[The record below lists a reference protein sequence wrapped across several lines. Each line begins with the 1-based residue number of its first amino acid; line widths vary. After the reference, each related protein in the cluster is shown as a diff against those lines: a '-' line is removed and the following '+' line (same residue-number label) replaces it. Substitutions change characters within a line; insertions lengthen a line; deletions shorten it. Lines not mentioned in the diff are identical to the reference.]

1 MITVIIPAL
10 NEEKTIRSVIQQAKR
25 NEMVDEIIVVDDLSL
40 DNTVAEA
47 RKEEGVKVITSTHV
61 GKGDSMREGMMM
73 AKNDILVFLDADIPD
88 YNTDIVAK
96 LAEPLIK
103 DEADFVKSYFERQ
116 AGRVTEIL
124 AKPLL
129 EFFFPHLLQFRQPM
143 SGMIAGKKSI
153 FQKVE
158 FENDYGVDIG
168 LLIDLHQVRARI
180 KEVCIGEV
188 ENDRQPLHVLGRMAK
203 QVANA
208 IFKRVNIF
216 DGGRREEE
224 DSTQKMREQ
233 VEFALQGLV
242 KQPKK
247 MIVFDMDNI
256 LLQGNFIQAAA
267 EKFGFEKELQDI
279 LSQPKSNYIKTQKIA
294 RLLEGRT
301 FAELI
306 HVVESIPL
314 IGDAVQVVR
323 ELQVRG
329 YVCGIISDSYHAIAN
344 HVKNLLGLDFTLGNE
359 LEFQKSVAT
368 GEVKIPSQLLKDKFS
383 QCEHDHCKSN
393 MFQYIL
399 HRFGISLA
407 DSVAVGDG
415 ENDMCMVKMAG
426 TGISFNSVVPG
437 VDEVADYVF
446 RDQSLKPVL
455 GVVR

>member
-40 DNTVAEA
+40 DNTVSEA

-73 AKNDILVFLDADIPD
+73 ARNDILVFLDADIPD

-247 MIVFDMDNI
+247 MIVFDMDNV

-267 EKFGFEKELQDI
+267 EAFGFKKELQDI

-301 FAELI
+301 FAELV

-415 ENDMCMVKMAG
+415 ENDICMVKMAG

-446 RDQSLKPVL
+446 RDRSLKPVL
-455 GVVR
+455 SVAR

>member
-1 MITVIIPAL
+1 MVTVIIPAL
-10 NEEKTIRSVIQQAKR
+10 NEEKTIRQVIRQAKR
-25 NEMVDEIIVVDDLSL
+25 NELVNEIIVVDDMST
-40 DNTVAEA
+40 DNTVVEA
-47 RKEEGVKVITSTHV
+47 GKENVKVITPTHV
-61 GKGDSMREGMMM
+61 GKGESMREGMMM
-73 AKNDILVFLDADIPD
+73 AKNEILVFLEPDLPD
-88 YNTDIVAK
+88 YEMDIVGMLTA
-96 LAEPLIK
+96 PLIR
-103 DEADFVKSYFERQ
+103 DEADFVKSYFERP
-116 AGRVTEIL
+116 AGRVAEIL
-124 AKPLL
+124 VKPML
-129 EFFFPHLLQFRQPM
+129 EFFFPHLLEFRQPL

-168 LLIDLHQVRARI
+168 LLIDMHQVRARI

-216 DGGRREEE
+216 DGSRRQEAE
-224 DSTQKMREQ
+224 SAPLMREQ
-233 VEFALQGLV
+233 VEFALKELV
-242 KQPKK
+242 RQPRK
-247 MIVFDMDNI
+247 MIVFDMDNT
-256 LLQGNFIQAAA
+256 LLQGSFIQAAA
-267 EKFGFEKELQDI
+267 ERFGFTRELKDI
-279 LSQPKSNYIKTQKIA
+279 LAQPKSNYIKTQKIA

-314 IGDAVQVVR
+314 IGDAVQVIR

-329 YVCGIISDSYHAIAN
+329 YVCGIISDSYHSIAN
-344 HVKNLLGLDFTLGNE
+344 HIKNGLGLDFTLGNE

-368 GEVKIPSQLLKDKFS
+368 GEVKIPSQLLKDRFS

-407 DSVAVGDG
+407 DSVAVGDS
-415 ENDMCMVKMAG
+415 ENDICMVKMAG
-426 TGISFNSVVPG
+426 TGISFNSTTSVL
-437 VDEVADYVF
+437 DEVADYVF
-446 RDQSLKPVL
+446 RDTSLKPVL
-455 GVVR
+455 EVIR

>member
-10 NEEKTIRSVIQQAKR
+10 NEEKTIRQVILQAKR
-25 NEMVDEIIVVDDLSL
+25 NKGVDEIIVVDDMST

-47 RKEEGVKVITSTHV
+47 GKENVKVITSTHV
-61 GKGDSMREGMMM
+61 GKGESMREGMLM
-73 AKNDILVFLDADIPD
+73 AKNEILVFLEPD
-88 YNTDIVAK
+88 LPNYDQDIVEMLTA
-96 LAEPLIK
+96 PLIR
-103 DEADFVKSYFERQ
+103 DEADFVKSYFERP
-116 AGRVTEIL
+116 AGRVAEIL
-124 AKPLL
+124 VKPML
-129 EFFFPHLLQFRQPM
+129 EFFFPHLLEFRQPL

-168 LLIDLHQVRARI
+168 LLIDMHQVRARI

-216 DGGRREEE
+216 DGSRRQEGE
-224 DSTQKMREQ
+224 SAPLMREQ
-233 VEFALQGLV
+233 VEFALKEMV
-242 KQPKK
+242 KQPRK

-256 LLQGNFIQAAA
+256 LLQGSFIQTAA
-267 EKFGFEKELQDI
+267 ERFGFTRELTDI
-279 LSQPKSNYIKTQKIA
+279 QNQQKSNYIKTQKIA

-314 IGDAVQVVR
+314 IGDAVQVIR

-329 YVCGIISDSYHAIAN
+329 YVCGIISDSYHSIAN
-344 HVKNLLGLDFTLGNE
+344 HIKNLLGLDFTLGNE

-407 DSVAVGDG
+407 DAVAVGDS
-415 ENDMCMVKMAG
+415 ENDICMVKMAG
-426 TGISFNSVVPG
+426 TGISFNSTTPNL
-437 VDEVADYVF
+437 DEVADYTF
-446 RDQSLKPVL
+446 RVTSLQPVL
-455 GVVR
+455 SVVR

>member
-10 NEEKTIRSVIQQAKR
+10 NEEKTIRQVILQAKR
-25 NEMVDEIIVVDDLSL
+25 NKGVDEIIVVDDMST

-47 RKEEGVKVITSTHV
+47 GKENVKVITSTHV
-61 GKGDSMREGMMM
+61 GKGESMREGMLM
-73 AKNDILVFLDADIPD
+73 AKNEILVFLEPD
-88 YNTDIVAK
+88 LPNYDQDIVEMLTA
-96 LAEPLIK
+96 PLIR
-103 DEADFVKSYFERQ
+103 DEADFVKSYFERP
-116 AGRVTEIL
+116 AGRVAEIL
-124 AKPLL
+124 VKPML
-129 EFFFPHLLQFRQPM
+129 EFFFPHLLEFRQPL

-158 FENDYGVDIG
+158 FDNDYGVDIG
-168 LLIDLHQVRARI
+168 LLIDMHQVRARI

-216 DGGRREEE
+216 DGSRRQEGE
-224 DSTQKMREQ
+224 SAPLMREQ
-233 VEFALQGLV
+233 VEFALKEMV
-242 KQPKK
+242 KQPRK
-247 MIVFDMDNI
+247 MIVFDMDNV
-256 LLQGNFIQAAA
+256 LLQGSFIQTAA
-267 EKFGFEKELQDI
+267 ERFGFIRELTDI
-279 LSQPKSNYIKTQKIA
+279 QNQQKSNYIKTQKIA

-314 IGDAVQVVR
+314 IGDAVQVIR

-329 YVCGIISDSYHAIAN
+329 YVCGIISDSYHSIAN
-344 HVKNLLGLDFTLGNE
+344 HIKNLLGLDFTLGNE

-383 QCEHDHCKSN
+383 QCEHEHCKSN

-407 DSVAVGDG
+407 DAVAVGDS
-415 ENDMCMVKMAG
+415 ENDICMVKMAG
-426 TGISFNSVVPG
+426 TGISFNSTTANL
-437 VDEVADYVF
+437 DEVADYTF
-446 RDQSLKPVL
+446 RATSLQPVL
-455 GVVR
+455 SVVR